1 MSNFWA
7 RTITGLSMVFLILA
21 ALYFNR
27 FFFAGIFLLVVVL
40 GLLEFYTIT
49 VTEEC
54 KPQKITGAILGALVY
69 ILFTGISIARGSQ
82 RFGTAFIFLLVA
94 VIAMF
99 IFFLIP
105 VIAEVFRK
113 KEKPVINVAVT
124 IFGLVY
130 VALPLSLLNLMNDP
144 VIGGTIF
151 QRFPAYLT
159 AYFLITWIYDTGAYL
174 VGKNFGKHKFF
185 ERISP
190 KKTWEGTI
198 GGVFVA
204 TGAAIGI
211 FFITEGIEL
220 VHLLALT
227 LLVILFGTFG
237 DLAESLFKRSL
248 NLKDSG
254 SILPGHGGI
263 LDRFD
268 TIFVSAP
275 FVFLYFVFLIIL

>member
-27 FFFAGIFLLVVVL
+27 FFFAAIFLAVVIL
-40 GLLEFYTIT
+40 GLLEFYSIT
-49 VTEEC
+49 VTGEC
-54 KPQKITGAILGALVY
+54 KPQKITGTILGTLLY
-69 ILFTGISIARGSQ
+69 LLISGFFLFRGSQ
-82 RFGTAFIFLLVA
+82 MLTFSLILMLP
-94 VIAMF
+94 
-99 IFFLIP
+99 IFFIP
-105 VIAEVFRK
+105 IIIELYRK
-113 KEKPVINVAVT
+113 KEKPLINAAVT
-124 IFGLVY
+124 IFGLIY
-130 VALPLSLLNLMNDP
+130 IALPVALLNMMNDP
-144 VIGGTIF
+144 VGGTLF
-151 QRFPAYLT
+151 HSFPAYLT

-174 VGKNFGKHKFF
+174 VGKNFGRHKFF

-198 GGVFVA
+198 GGTVVA
-204 TGAAIGI
+204 ILAVSGI
-211 FFITEGIEL
+211 YFLSEGTHW
-220 VHLLALT
+220 VHLLVLT
-227 LLVILFGTFG
+227 GLIILFGTFG

-254 SILPGHGGI
+254 TILPGHGGI

-275 FVFLYFVFLIIL
+275 FVFLYFVFQTIL